1 MNEDQMRSFI
11 DVVDTGSINKAARRQ
26 HLSVPSLAQ
35 RVTSLEHELGF
46 ELLERGP
53 RGTVATEAGR
63 CLYHAFAEALAII
76 DAAKER
82 GRALAARR
90 ARLVSIGIWGR
101 AAKFMTDA
109 VEELTARD
117 ETLRVDF
124 VSTSLMAAPKDFEDR
139 AFDIFYSC
147 RCTTLDAMGLEFVPL
162 HKQQHVCVFAPG
174 NPLERLETVSMDD
187 LARTVVYAGADY
199 REIPELQPYAAF
211 FASDSVIK
219 ESIFP
224 EKLLIDCLQNRAVA
238 FYTLQTC
245 ARVCPPLSMRPMDW
259 PPVVYGLYLRKN
271 AGYAVRACVEA
282 LTAHGGKDAWG
293 REGAAAS

>member
-63 CLYHAFAEALAII
+63 CLYHAFAEALAIT

-109 VEELTARD
+109 IEELAARD

-124 VSTSLMAAPKDFEDR
+124 VSTSLMTAAKGFEDR

-147 RCTTLDAMGLEFVPL
+147 RCTSSSTYASSRPATPSNGLKPYPWTIS
-162 HKQQHVCVFAPG
+162 HAPSSTRA
-174 NPLERLETVSMDD
+174 PTIAKSPSCSPTPRFS
-187 LARTVVYAGADY
+187 RP
-199 REIPELQPYAAF
+199 IP
-211 FASDSVIK
+211 
-219 ESIFP
+219 
-224 EKLLIDCLQNRAVA
+224 
-238 FYTLQTC
+238 
-245 ARVCPPLSMRPMDW
+245 
-259 PPVVYGLYLRKN
+259 
-271 AGYAVRACVEA
+271 
-282 LTAHGGKDAWG
+282 
-293 REGAAAS
+293 